1 MRSSAADEALI
12 EPPRPFTGKDWVST
26 SSGGNSLWA
35 RSWCVRTYYARL
47 REIPFSIL
55 RGLCAAPGLLVYN
68 NIVVA
73 CVVDATFKLTKINRL
88 HLTITAHQP

>member
-1 MRSSAADEALI
+1 MCAEYLDLYWSRAA
-12 EPPRPFTGKDWVST
+12 VC
-26 SSGGNSLWA
+26 SGGVPVYA
-35 RSWCVRTYYARL
+35 CVVLVDTPWIRFSIARL
-47 REIPFSIL
+47 
-55 RGLCAAPGLLVYN
+55 LLVYN